1 MLVAMAMEAVV
12 GPAVAAANRRA
23 PERLA
28 VDGADDT
35 AGDRTDRTRDH
46 ETDPRPGRGTDHV
59 GAGAR
64 CCRGDRGESG
74 YCHNKMTH
82 RATPI
87 TRYERASYHAKA
99 FHKVDDR

>member
-12 GPAVAAANRRA
+12 GPAVAAADRRA

-28 VDGADDT
+28 VDRTDDAAGHGADP
-35 AGDRTDRTRDH
+35 ACGH
-46 ETDPRPGRGTDHV
+46 EPDASAGRGANHV

-64 CCRGDRGESG
+64 GCRDDRGESG
-74 YCHNKMTH
+74 CCHNKMTH

-99 FHKVDDR
+99 FHKVDAR

>member
-1 MLVAMAMEAVV
+1 MLVAMTMEAVV
-12 GPAVAAANRRA
+12 GPAVATADRRA

-28 VDGADDT
+28 IDRADDA

-46 ETDPRPGRGTDHV
+46 ETDPRPGRGADHV
-59 GAGAR
+59 GLRAR
-64 CCRGDRGESG
+64 GCRGDRGESG
-74 YCHNKMTH
+74 CCQNETMH

-99 FHKVDDR
+99 FHKVDGR